1 MIVDEHLREG
11 SGVSAVERILR
22 KGPVPCVF
30 ISGAPMDV
38 GRFGMKVL
46 RKPFL
51 EDDLVRAIRYVV
63 GSAHAPAVLRPAPG
77 HVVLGH

>member
-1 MIVDEHLREG
+1 
-11 SGVSAVERILR
+11 
-22 KGPVPCVF
+22 VF

-38 GRFGMKVL
+38 GRPGVNVL
-46 RKPFL
+46 QKPFL

-63 GSAHAPAVLRPAPG
+63 GSAHAPAVPRPAPG